1 MAELT
6 PMMKQYFE
14 IKNKYKDYILF
25 YRLGDFYEMFFEDAK
40 LVSRELE
47 LTLTG
52 RDCGQPERAPMCGV
66 PFHSYEGYV
75 ARLVR
80 KGYKVAICEQL
91 EDPKTTKGLV
101 KRDIVRMI
109 TPGTLIDASMLDERR
124 NNFLACVYCDSRT
137 AGVCFADISTGEVF
151 ATACEERQDLYSEL
165 GRFLPREVLLGG
177 SACFDDALQGF
188 ITKRLEGIFSPVPE
202 ETFDF
207 EGCAARIRTQFRL
220 EDFAAAGLDG
230 QPFTICCIGG
240 LLGYLAE
247 TQKTSLPC
255 LGKLEV
261 YRHGEYMELDLS
273 ARRNLELC
281 ETMRGKEKRG
291 SLLWVIDRTKTAMG
305 SRLIRQW
312 LEKPLLNP
320 LHIKKRQGAVGE
332 LAKDVMLR
340 TALGDVLKKVFDMER
355 LISRVVYGTANCRD
369 LRALHSAIERL
380 PELHEVTD
388 QLASPLLKELN
399 NRVDLLTDVR
409 DIIDRA
415 LVDEPPVSVRE
426 GGLIREGYHTEI
438 DELRGLSSGGKG
450 KIVEIEQR
458 ERERTGIKG
467 LKIGYNRV
475 FGYYIEVTK
484 SFLSQVPP
492 DYIRKQTLAN
502 AERYITEELK
512 GYEGTVLGAQ
522 ERLTALEYDL
532 FVQLRDRVAS
542 QVHRIQR
549 TAQAVANL
557 DVLCSLAELAAE
569 QNYCCPE
576 VDFSGAIEIRD
587 GRHPV
592 VERVLEGSLFIP
604 NDTRLDSQ
612 ENRVAIITGPNMAGK
627 STYMRQVAIITI
639 LAQMGSFVPAASARI
654 GVVDRIFT
662 RVGASDDLASGQSTF
677 MVEMSEVAD
686 ILRFATRNSLLI
698 LDEIGRG
705 TSTFDGMSIA
715 RAVLEYA
722 ADKRKIGA
730 RTLFAT
736 HYHELTVL
744 ESLVDG
750 VKNYNIAVKKRG
762 DDITFLRRIVPGGAD
777 ESFGIEVAK
786 LAGVPNAVIKRAK
799 AVLRDLESNMP
810 RIEVREVEQEEETQ
824 VSMVDLGSDQVVER
838 LRAMQVE
845 TMTPIE
851 AMNALYELKKLV

>member
-40 LVSRELE
+40 LASRELE

-80 KGYKVAICEQL
+80 KGYKVAICEQM
-91 EDPKTTKGLV
+91 EDPKTAKGLV
-101 KRDIVRMI
+101 KREIARMI
-109 TPGTLIDASMLDERR
+109 TPGTLIDASMLDEQR
-124 NNFLACVYCDSRT
+124 NNFLAGVYRDGEET
-137 AGVCFADISTGEVF
+137 GVCFADISTGEVF
-151 ATACEERQDLYSEL
+151 ATVCAERQELLSEL

-177 SACFDDALQGF
+177 GLITDHDLLSF
-188 ITKRLEGIFSPVPE
+188 ITERLEGIYSPLPE
-202 ETFDF
+202 HCSDDMI
-207 EGCAARIRTQFRL
+207 AAQLAAQFHIH
-220 EDFAAAGLDG
+220 DFAAAGLDG
-230 QPFTICCIGG
+230 NVSLLRCISG
-240 LLGYLAE
+240 LLQYLEE

-255 LGKLEV
+255 LGKLEI
-261 YRHGEYMELDLS
+261 YQQDEYMELDLN

-281 ETMRGKEKRG
+281 ETMRNKEKRG
-291 SLLWVIDRTKTAMG
+291 SLLWVVDRTKTAMG

-320 LHIKKRQGAVGE
+320 LHIKKRQAAVGE
-332 LAKDVMLR
+332 LSKDIMVR
-340 TALGDVLKKVFDMER
+340 TELGDVLKKVFDMER
-355 LISRVVYGTANCRD
+355 LISRIVYGTANCRD
-369 LRALHSAIERL
+369 LRALHAAMECL
-380 PELHEVTD
+380 PGLHKAAGGLT
-388 QLASPLLKELN
+388 APLLKELDG
-399 NRVDLLTDVR
+399 RVDLLADVR
-409 DIIDRA
+409 EAIDRA
-415 LVDEPPVSVRE
+415 IVEEPPVSVRE
-426 GGLIREGYHTEI
+426 GGMIRPGYHAEI
-438 DELRGLSSGGKG
+438 DDLRSLSSGGKG

-458 ERERTGIKG
+458 ERERTGIKN

-484 SFLSQVPP
+484 SFLSQVPGN
-492 DYIRKQTLAN
+492 YIRKQTLAN

-512 GYEGTVLGAQ
+512 SYESTVLGAQ
-522 ERLTALEYDL
+522 ERLTALEYEL
-532 FVQLRDRVAS
+532 FTEVRNRVAAE
-542 QVHRIQR
+542 VHRIQR

-569 QNYCCPE
+569 QNYVCPE
-576 VDFSGAIEIRD
+576 VDFSGVIEIKD

-592 VERVLEGSLFIP
+592 VERMLEGSLFIP
-604 NDTRLDSQ
+604 NDTRLDSRD
-612 ENRVAIITGPNMAGK
+612 NRVAIITGPNMAGK
-627 STYMRQVAIITI
+627 STYMRQVAIITV

-654 GVVDRIFT
+654 GVVDRVFT

-686 ILRFATRNSLLI
+686 ILRFATKNSLLI

-705 TSTFDGMSIA
+705 TSTYDGMSIA

-736 HYHELTVL
+736 HYHELTAL
-744 ESLVDG
+744 EHLVDG

-799 AVLRDLESNMP
+799 AVLKDLESNMP
-810 RIEVREVEQEEETQ
+810 RIEVRDVAREEEPQ
-824 VSMVDLGSDQVVER
+824 ISMLDLGSGMVADK

-851 AMNALYELKKLV
+851 AMNALYELKKMV